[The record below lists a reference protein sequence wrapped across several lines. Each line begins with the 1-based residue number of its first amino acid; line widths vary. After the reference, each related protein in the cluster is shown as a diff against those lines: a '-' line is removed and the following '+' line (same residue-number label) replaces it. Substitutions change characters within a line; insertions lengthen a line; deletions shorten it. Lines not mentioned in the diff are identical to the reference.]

1 MRVGKRWKDLD
12 RQIIISNF
20 NLCPLTQAPTL
31 GTACLE
37 CEYVKNI
44 EEEFFCIREDDE
56 NQDELSVKEIINML
70 LDLLT
75 AGYTKI
81 DRDEIKRIITDM

>member
-1 MRVGKRWKDLD
+1 MD
-12 RQIIISNF
+12 RQIIIGNF
-20 NLCPLTQAPTL
+20 NLCPLTQSPTL

-37 CEYVKNI
+37 CEYIKNMA
-44 EEEFFCIREDDE
+44 EEFYCICEDDE

-75 AGYTKI
+75 AGYTTI
-81 DRDEIKRIITDM
+81 NRDEIKRIITDM